1 MQLLLL
7 VRPTLSQ
14 LPALRLLIT
23 ATSAVTTTVTA
34 TTVTVTVT
42 VTATTSATA
51 TATANMAA
59 DALTTVTNTNQAAGT
74 GRRHRNVAATI
85 TTTSTATATAA
96 AAATGGTACV
106 ALRPRLE
113 VRRVDE
119 LDQRLAG
126 ITELAH
132 AMLDAIGPKVLG
144 YQLLDTLLRHRLGD
158 RIGVRCQLAQRSCGR
173 NLRATRHAIA
183 IECQIE
189 DPLRIRVV
197 GGGVCVVVVQLHVLV
212 EDTVVEEVFLQQW
225 RTIIKLSVV
234 IRKTI
239 AEMLITEC
247 SQ

>member
-7 VRPTLSQ
+7 VRSALSQ
-14 LPALRLLIT
+14 LPALRLLMLLLLIT

-42 VTATTSATA
+42 VTATTSATATA

-85 TTTSTATATAA
+85 TTTSTATAG
-96 AAATGGTACV
+96 GGTACV

-234 IRKTI
+234 IRK
-239 AEMLITEC
+239 
-247 SQ
+247 

>member
-7 VRPTLSQ
+7 VRPALSQ
-14 LPALRLLIT
+14 LPALRLLMLLLLIT

-85 TTTSTATATAA
+85 TTTSTAAA
-96 AAATGGTACV
+96 AAAGGTACV

-234 IRKTI
+234 IRK
-239 AEMLITEC
+239 
-247 SQ
+247 

>member
-7 VRPTLSQ
+7 VRPALSQ
-14 LPALRLLIT
+14 LPALRLLMLLLLIT

-42 VTATTSATA
+42 ATTSA

-85 TTTSTATATAA
+85 TTTSTATAAA
-96 AAATGGTACV
+96 AAAAAGGTACV

-189 DPLRIRVV
+189 DPLCIRVV

-234 IRKTI
+234 IRK
-239 AEMLITEC
+239 
-247 SQ
+247 

>member
-1 MQLLLL
+1 MLL
-7 VRPTLSQ
+7 
-14 LPALRLLIT
+14 LLIT
-23 ATSAVTTTVTA
+23 ATSAVTA

-42 VTATTSATA
+42 VTATTSATATA

-85 TTTSTATATAA
+85 TTTSTTSATAA
-96 AAATGGTACV
+96 AATAGGGTACV

-158 RIGVRCQLAQRSCGR
+158 RIGVRCQFAQRSCGR

-234 IRKTI
+234 IRK
-239 AEMLITEC
+239 
-247 SQ
+247 

>member
-7 VRPTLSQ
+7 VRPALSQ
-14 LPALRLLIT
+14 LPALRLLMLLLLIT

-42 VTATTSATA
+42 ATTSATATA

-85 TTTSTATATAA
+85 TTTSTAATAA
-96 AAATGGTACV
+96 AAAAAGGTACV

-189 DPLRIRVV
+189 DPLCIRVV

-234 IRKTI
+234 IRK
-239 AEMLITEC
+239 
-247 SQ
+247 